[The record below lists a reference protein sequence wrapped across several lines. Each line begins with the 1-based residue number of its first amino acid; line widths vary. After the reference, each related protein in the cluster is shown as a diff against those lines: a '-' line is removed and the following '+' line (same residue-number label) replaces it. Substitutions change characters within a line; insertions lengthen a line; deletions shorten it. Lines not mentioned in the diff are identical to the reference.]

1 MDLWKILEVVLGS
14 GFAIAVLGA
23 GIKWLRDKR
32 DYHRQARNL
41 FEDAE
46 TAYRRALKAKDQR
59 KYSLVLP
66 NNEVNLWPIS
76 EKPYELRNR
85 ARELLKHA
93 REIGPDRK
101 TEANIL
107 CLQAQ
112 MLYDE
117 EIYDMCI
124 KKLNIAL
131 KKNGRLRT
139 GYELRGQAYEA
150 TGHKKQALRDYQLCS
165 NMDPYDE
172 EIQSRV
178 EDLKKK
184 TGSLEEPTIW
194 QKWLSMIGRTR
205 LCMSLA

>member
-1 MDLWKILEVVLGS
+1 MDLWRILEVALGS

-32 DYHRQARNL
+32 DHHRQARNL

-46 TAYRRALKAKDQR
+46 TAYRRALKAKDQQ

-66 NNEVNLWPIS
+66 NNEVNIWPIS
-76 EKPYELRNR
+76 EKPYELRNK
-85 ARELLKHA
+85 ARELLKQA
-93 REIGPDRK
+93 REIGPGRK
-101 TEANIL
+101 TEAKIL

-117 EIYDMCI
+117 EICDMCI
-124 KKLNIAL
+124 RKLNIAL
-131 KKNGRLRT
+131 KKNGRLRI

-150 TGHKKQALRDYQLCS
+150 SGYKKQALRDYEFCS
-165 NMDPYDE
+165 NLDPYDE

-178 EDLKKK
+178 EYLKEEI
-184 TGSLEEPTIW
+184 GGIEEPTIW
-194 QKWLSMIGRTR
+194 QRWLSMIGRTR